1 MLNLL
6 HPYPLRGGII
16 VLLIGAL
23 WGCSQYSTN
32 PGSVAFNNLT
42 AKYNAYYIART
53 ETEIAERAMGEA
65 YQENYNQMLPILL
78 PLDSTLAMSVR
89 PQLENA
95 IEKASI
101 VAQRH
106 QNSKWLDDS
115 YILIGKNRLYLG
127 QSEDGVEALRYV
139 FTNGRDEDD
148 KNTSLIWLMRAY
160 TQKQDY
166 GNALSVAEY
175 LSQQPLNKEATRDF
189 YLAKAYVHQR
199 QEEYLTAVAILEQ
212 AFPLVKK
219 GREKARLHF
228 AAGQLYDRINQYALA
243 ADHYRAVGKNRPD
256 YDLSFYANM
265 SSLQNRVLLNPDVDL
280 SGVGFDKMLRDRKNN
295 DLKDRIYYTMGLLA
309 ERRGR
314 YPDAIEFLQKSV
326 ASSKGNTERVPYT
339 YLELA
344 RINYDRLENYEN
356 AQAYYD
362 SALVSLSPQAE
373 QYKMTSDRKKALD
386 EFVTQMTIVRT
397 EDSLQALAQ
406 MNPAALERKLDVII
420 QGEEDEKKRLL
431 AEAQKALEASKSP
444 SAADVGTP
452 FINGNER
459 RWELYDPLLVNQGKV
474 EFRREWGSRQL
485 EDNWRRS
492 TKDNASFATGTQI
505 VGNQPPGTEVTA
517 TTTPPGVPP
526 GPQFPSDINMV
537 KGSEPWVARR
547 EELRK
552 SVPVSG
558 ADFAASE
565 RREEDALYKLG
576 KIYRF
581 DLKESTKAVTTFTRL
596 LKDFPKTAYRE
607 EIYYL
612 IYLSL
617 KEGDKN
623 RPLWKEKLL
632 AEFPNSSYARLLNQ
646 EQLAKKDGGAIGGS
660 ANETYDKVFGI
671 YSAGNYTEALAQAEN
686 ALSLYRDSPLV
697 EKFALLRIF
706 LVGKVRGRDDYLQ
719 AINEFIRLYPDS
731 SLLPRVQEM
740 LEVTGR
746 ASIRR

>member
-1 MLNLL
+1 MPKILI
-6 HPYPLRGGII
+6 PYVLRGSF
-16 VLLIGAL
+16 LLLSIAAL

-42 AKYNAYYIART
+42 AKYNAYYIARS
-53 ETEIAERAMGEA
+53 ETEIAEQAMRKA
-65 YQENYNQMLPILL
+65 YQENYNQQLPILL
-78 PLDSTLAMSVR
+78 PLDSTLAISVR

-101 VAQRH
+101 VAERH

-115 YILIGKNRLYLG
+115 YTLIGKNRLYLG
-127 QSEDGVEALRYV
+127 QYDDGVEALRYV

-148 KNTSLIWLMRAY
+148 KNKALIWLMRAY

-166 GNALSVAEY
+166 ANALSVAEY

-199 QEEYLTAVAILEQ
+199 QGEYLTAVAILEQ
-212 AFPLVKK
+212 AFPLIKR
-219 GREKARLHF
+219 GTEKARLHF
-228 AAGQLYDRINQYALA
+228 AAGQLYDRIDQYGLA

-256 YDLSFYANM
+256 YDLSFYADM
-265 SSLQNRVLLNPDVDL
+265 SSLQNRVLLDPNVDL

-314 YPDAIEFLQKSV
+314 YPDAINFLQKSV
-326 ASSKGNTERVPYT
+326 ASAKGNTERVPYT

-373 QYKMTSDRKKALD
+373 QYKVTADRKKALD

-420 QGEEDEKKRLL
+420 QAEEDEKKRLL
-431 AEAQKALEASKSP
+431 AEAQKALEASNRP
-444 SAADVGTP
+444 SAADIGTP
-452 FINGNER
+452 FISGNER
-459 RWELYDPLLVNQGKV
+459 RWELYDPLLVNQRKV
-474 EFRREWGSRQL
+474 EFRREWGSRPL

-492 TKDNASFATGTQI
+492 SKDNASFTTGTQI
-505 VGNQPPGTEVTA
+505 VGSQPPGTEVNV

-526 GPQFPSDINMV
+526 GLPAGVVMV
-537 KGSEPWVARR
+537 KGSVPWLGRR
-547 EELRK
+547 DELRK
-552 SVPVSG
+552 GLPVSG
-558 ADFAASE
+558 ADFTASE

-581 DLKESTKAVTTFTRL
+581 DLKEPIKAVTTFTRL
-596 LKDFPKTAYRE
+596 LKDFPETTYRE

-617 KEGDKN
+617 EEGDKN

-646 EQLAKKDGGAIGGS
+646 EQLAKKDGGVIGGS
-660 ANETYDKVFGI
+660 ATETYDKVFGL

-686 ALSLYRDSPLV
+686 ALALYRDSPLV

-719 AINEFIRLYPDS
+719 AINEFIQLYPDS
-731 SLLPRVQEM
+731 PLLPRVQEM